1 MKKPEE
7 SDRPK
12 YPGNLDVEVA
22 VDGRVYIRKR
32 LTSLNTYL
40 NQHTNDP
47 RLRGV
52 AIEPRYDQPTALI
65 AALSIVEF
73 PDDLPEITAM
83 VRNAGFHILDQ
94 IECSIPGEIIQVL
107 ATESR
112 QVDLLIVRFH
122 PSDGKMQCQRLQ
134 RELTDQAEIQCV
146 VTVGIPGMSMPGA
159 NWLFGGIRPG
169 ERLQRILQQAFPY
182 LQKGTLLEALE
193 KGEVIF
199 Q

>member
-7 SDRPK
+7 TDRPR

-52 AIEPRYDQPTALI
+52 SVEPRYDQPTALI

-73 PDDLPEITAM
+73 PDDLPEIATM
-83 VRNAGFHILDQ
+83 VRDAGFHIIDQ
-94 IECSIPGEIIQVL
+94 IECSIPGEISQVL

-122 PSDGKMQCQRLQ
+122 PSDGKMQCLRLQ
-134 RELTDQAEIQCV
+134 RELADQIDIQCV
-146 VTVGIPGMSMPGA
+146 ITVGIPGMPALGA

-169 ERLQRILQQAFPY
+169 QRLQRILQRAFPY
-182 LQKGTLLEALE
+182 LQKGILLEALE